1 MRVVVSVG
9 GSVLVPELGAE
20 RVEAYAEVLL
30 DVVESGHELGVVVG
44 GGPVAREYIGTARAL
59 GADEIS
65 LDRLGIEVTRLNARL
80 LAGALGDAAVSRP
93 VEAVENAREV
103 FRRGD
108 IPVLGGT
115 TPGHTTDAV
124 ATGVA
129 EHAGA
134 DLLVYATSVDG
145 VFDAD
150 PGVEKDA
157 AKFDRLSPT
166 ELVEVVSEAP
176 GATRRSTCWRRNSSS
191 GRVSVLS
198 WSTAPTPNTLPPP
211 LRATTTAP
219 TSSPKGDPTPAVRD
233 CLCAVHCTRQR
244 VGHRFRYN
252 GLGNP

>member
-166 ELVEVVSEAP
+166 ELVEVVSEVELDAGSNAP
-176 GATRRSTCWRRNSSS
+176 VDLLAAKLLQRS
-191 GRVSVLS
+191 G
-198 WSTAPTPNTLPPP
+198 
-211 LRATTTAP
+211 LRAVVVDGSDPEHVAAAVE
-219 TSSPKGDPTPAVRD
+219 GDHDGTDILPER
-233 CLCAVHCTRQR
+233 
-244 VGHRFRYN
+244 
-252 GLGNP
+252 

>member
-9 GSVLVPELGAE
+9 GSVLVPELEAG
-20 RVEAYAEVLL
+20 RVKRYADTLL
-30 DVVESGHELGVVVG
+30 GVVESGHELGVVVG
-44 GGPVAREYIGTARAL
+44 GGPVAREYIDTARAL
-59 GADEIS
+59 SADEIS

-124 ATGVA
+124 AASVA

-150 PGVEKDA
+150 PGVDDEA

-166 ELVEVVSEAP
+166 ELVEVVGEVELDAGSNAP
-176 GATRRSTCWRRNSSS
+176 VDLLAAKLLQRS
-191 GRVSVLS
+191 G
-198 WSTAPTPNTLPPP
+198 
-211 LRATTTAP
+211 LRAVVVDGSDPEHIAAAV
-219 TSSPKGDPTPAVRD
+219 KGDHDGTDIVPESEHDDADPLSEYD
-233 CLCAVHCTRQR
+233 
-244 VGHRFRYN
+244 G
-252 GLGNP
+252 

>member
-9 GSVLVPELGAE
+9 GSVLVPELEAE
-20 RVEAYAEVLL
+20 RVEAYAETLL

-80 LAGALGDAAVSRP
+80 LAGALGDAAVSHP

-150 PGVEKDA
+150 PGVDDDA
-157 AKFDRLSPT
+157 TKFDRLSPT
-166 ELVEVVSEAP
+166 ELVEVVGGVELDAGSNSPVDLLA
-176 GATRRSTCWRRNSSS
+176 AKLLQRS
-191 GRVSVLS
+191 G
-198 WSTAPTPNTLPPP
+198 
-211 LRATTTAP
+211 LRAVVVDG
-219 TSSPKGDPTPAVRD
+219 SDPEHVAAAVE
-233 CLCAVHCTRQR
+233 
-244 VGHRFRYN
+244 
-252 GLGNP
+252 GNHDGTDIVPEG

>member
-9 GSVLVPELGAE
+9 GSVLVPELKAG

-44 GGPVAREYIGTARAL
+44 GGPMAREYIGTARAL

-103 FRRGD
+103 FRHGD

-166 ELVEVVSEAP
+166 ELVEVVSEVELDAGSNAP
-176 GATRRSTCWRRNSSS
+176 VDLLAAKLLQRS
-191 GRVSVLS
+191 G
-198 WSTAPTPNTLPPP
+198 
-211 LRATTTAP
+211 LRAVVVDGSDPEHVAAAVE
-219 TSSPKGDPTPAVRD
+219 GDHDGTDILPER
-233 CLCAVHCTRQR
+233 
-244 VGHRFRYN
+244 
-252 GLGNP
+252 

>member
-9 GSVLVPELGAE
+9 GSVLVPELEAE
-20 RVEAYAEVLL
+20 RVEAYAETLL
-30 DVVESGHELGVVVG
+30 DLVESGHELGVVVG

-93 VEAVENAREV
+93 VEAVESAREL

-150 PGVEKDA
+150 PGVDDDA
-157 AKFDRLSPT
+157 AKLDRLSPT
-166 ELVEVVSEAP
+166 ELVEVVGEVELDAGSNAP
-176 GATRRSTCWRRNSSS
+176 VDLLAAKLLQRSD
-191 GRVSVLS
+191 
-198 WSTAPTPNTLPPP
+198 
-211 LRATTTAP
+211 LRAVVVDG
-219 TSSPKGDPTPAVRD
+219 SDPERVAAAVD
-233 CLCAVHCTRQR
+233 GEHDGTDIVPE
-244 VGHRFRYN
+244 G
-252 GLGNP
+252 

>member
-9 GSVLVPELGAE
+9 GSVLVPELEAE
-20 RVEAYAEVLL
+20 RIEAYAETLL

-150 PGVEKDA
+150 PGVDDDA

-166 ELVEVVSEAP
+166 ELVEVVGGVELDAGSNAP
-176 GATRRSTCWRRNSSS
+176 VDLLAAKLLQRS
-191 GRVSVLS
+191 G
-198 WSTAPTPNTLPPP
+198 
-211 LRATTTAP
+211 LRAVVVDGSDPEHVAAAVA
-219 TSSPKGDPTPAVRD
+219 GDHDGTDIVPE
-233 CLCAVHCTRQR
+233 
-244 VGHRFRYN
+244 G
-252 GLGNP
+252 

>member
-9 GSVLVPELGAE
+9 GSVLVPELEAR
-20 RVEAYAEVLL
+20 RVEAYAETLL

-80 LAGALGDAAVSRP
+80 LAGAFGDAAVSHP

-115 TPGHTTDAV
+115 EPGHTTDAV

-150 PGVEKDA
+150 PGVEENA
-157 AKFDRLSPT
+157 VKFDRLSPT
-166 ELVEVVSEAP
+166 ELVEVVGGVELDAGSNAP
-176 GATRRSTCWRRNSSS
+176 VDLLAAKLLQRS
-191 GRVSVLS
+191 G
-198 WSTAPTPNTLPPP
+198 
-211 LRATTTAP
+211 LRAVVVDGSDPQHVAAAVE
-219 TSSPKGDPTPAVRD
+219 GDHDGTDIVPE
-233 CLCAVHCTRQR
+233 
-244 VGHRFRYN
+244 G
-252 GLGNP
+252 